1 VPEKPSLNVFGQAL
15 EPCSLDPVTGFLRTG
30 SCDTCAEDL
39 GSHTVCVRLTREFLE
54 FSKSRGNDLSTPH
67 PEFDFPGLKP
77 GDHWCLC
84 AARWREA
91 LEADAAPRVVLRS
104 TNQKALET
112 VSLADLKDYAIDL
125 N

>member
-1 VPEKPSLNVFGQAL
+1 MPEKPSLNVFGQAL

-67 PEFDFPGLKP
+67 PEFDFPGLQP